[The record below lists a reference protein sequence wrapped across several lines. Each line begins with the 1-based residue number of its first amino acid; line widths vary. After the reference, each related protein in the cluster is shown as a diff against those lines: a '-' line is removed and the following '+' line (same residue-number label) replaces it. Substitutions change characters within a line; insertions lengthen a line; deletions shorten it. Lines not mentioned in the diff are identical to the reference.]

1 LAQAARCLLGRHKR
15 PPKALGEARPM
26 ETATKAAP
34 APASKD
40 DELAAKRQIT
50 PLQENA
56 NAKAAAH
63 IAKVAADMEKIPE
76 AERAPALHMERDSY
90 GDVVWDTLGGAVMER
105 ALQHTPLIDLEYLVT
120 LGRLGGVMPCGLQ
133 RVPPGA
139 LITKSNLWRLK
150 QWNKRRNKYAL
161 GILVFSYPWLDWFHP
176 DRLGAQLRRLLP
188 FLEAMLQEAK
198 YDSPYC
204 TIGVTIDFLCLPQ
217 KPFASPDEVER
228 FKRSLSCINEWYFH
242 KSTYV
247 LLVTDPPPAGAEY
260 GNVRLHK
267 DRGWCDFEKNA
278 SMVVKNGW
286 CLLDFGAYKGAKEF
300 CDIRSANKRTPGTCI
315 GDMAPG
321 RIAPL
326 SPAVFGED
334 MRARVESG
342 ALKFTANADV
352 ELVIGQYEK
361 GLVATINLVAAEK
374 DKAFRGLMWQ
384 NMNWGDA
391 EAAQI
396 LEALRFVAHRCVFPH
411 GPVRVAL
418 KEGNHIS
425 RDMIRRLDEELTGKF
440 FVSATLGRP
449 RGFAA

>member
-1 LAQAARCLLGRHKR
+1 MSCCVPANAAEFEEITSLHGK
-15 PPKALGEARPM
+15 PPVTE
-26 ETATKAAP
+26 AAP

-63 IAKVAADMEKIPE
+63 IAKVAADMEKVPE
-76 AERAPALHMERDSY
+76 DDREPAKDSY
-90 GDVVWDTLGGAVMER
+90 GGVMAPSCWDTFGGAVMER
-105 ALQHTPLIDLEYLVT
+105 ALEHTPLIDLEYLVT

-217 KPFASPDEVER
+217 KPFASPDEEAR

-247 LLVTDPPPAGAEY
+247 LLVTTPPPAGAEY
-260 GNVRLHK
+260 SNVRLHK

-300 CDIRSANKRTPGTCI
+300 CDFRSANDRTPGTCI

-342 ALKFTANADV
+342 ALQFTAKADL

-361 GLVATINLVAAEK
+361 GLVETLNFVAAEK
-374 DKAFRGLMWQ
+374 DVFRCLVWQ

-411 GPVRVAL
+411 GPVKVAL

-425 RDMIRRLDEELTGKF
+425 KDMISRLDGKFSGHEFTGKF
-440 FVSATLGRP
+440 FVED
-449 RGFAA
+449 

>member
-1 LAQAARCLLGRHKR
+1 MTEEE
-15 PPKALGEARPM
+15 PTGEL
-26 ETATKAAP
+26 EQAAP
-34 APASKD
+34 ALASKD

-56 NAKAAAH
+56 NAEAAAH
-63 IAKVAADMEKIPE
+63 IAKVAADMEKVPE
-76 AERAPALHMERDSY
+76 AERAPARDRD
-90 GDVVWDTLGGAVMER
+90 GEVVWDTFGGAVIER
-105 ALQHTPLIDLEYLVT
+105 ALEHTPLIDLEYLVT

-133 RVPPGA
+133 RVPLGA
-139 LITKSNLWRLK
+139 LVTKSNFWRLK

-176 DRLGAQLRRLLP
+176 DRLGAQLRRVLP

-217 KPFASPDEVER
+217 KPFASPDEVAR

-247 LLVTDPPPAGAEY
+247 LLVTTPPPAGAEY

-278 SMVVKNGW
+278 SMVVKPGW
-286 CLLDFGAYKGAKEF
+286 CLLDFGAYRGATKF
-300 CDIRSANKRTPGTCI
+300 CAATGNKREPGTCI
-315 GDMAPG
+315 GEMAAG
-321 RIAPL
+321 RTAPL
-326 SPAVFGED
+326 SPAVFGEG

-342 ALKFTANADV
+342 ALQFTAKADL

-361 GLVATINLVAAEK
+361 GLVETLNLVAAQK
-374 DKAFRGLMWQ
+374 DKIFRRLSWQ

-396 LEALRFVAHRCVFPH
+396 LEALRFVAHQCVFPH

-418 KEGNHIS
+418 KAGNPIS
-425 RDMIRRLDEELTGKF
+425 RDMIRRLVEELTGKF
-440 FVSATLGRP
+440 LVED
-449 RGFAA
+449 